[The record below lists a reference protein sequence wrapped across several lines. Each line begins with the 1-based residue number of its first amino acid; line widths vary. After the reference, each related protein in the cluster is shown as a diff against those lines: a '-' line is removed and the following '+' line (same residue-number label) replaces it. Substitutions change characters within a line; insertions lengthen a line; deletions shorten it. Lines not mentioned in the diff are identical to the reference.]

1 MVKGVLKTLLKM
13 NNSAPTKITRNLQK
27 KYDSKYMPATL
38 EQIKKLCTYS
48 GFTIISWVARY
59 DKIESVHMI
68 KNNLFQKAC

>member
-27 KYDSKYMPATL
+27 KYDSKYRPATL

-48 GFTIISWVARY
+48 GFTIIS
-59 DKIESVHMI
+59 
-68 KNNLFQKAC
+68 